1 MATLILDE
9 FWAVA
14 KSRQGEMEMSNLQEY
29 LESCRP
35 TIKMKHTAKRKGNRN
50 G

>member
-9 FWAVA
+9 FWVIA
-14 KSRQGEMEMSNLQEY
+14 KSRQGETEMSGLQEY
-29 LESCRP
+29 LDSCRP
-35 TIKMKHTAKRKGNRN
+35 AIKMKHTAKRKGNRN

>member
-14 KSRQGEMEMSNLQEY
+14 KSKQGEREMLNLQDC
-29 LESCRP
+29 LDSCRP
-35 TIKMKHTAKRKGNRN
+35 AIKMKHTAKRKGNRN